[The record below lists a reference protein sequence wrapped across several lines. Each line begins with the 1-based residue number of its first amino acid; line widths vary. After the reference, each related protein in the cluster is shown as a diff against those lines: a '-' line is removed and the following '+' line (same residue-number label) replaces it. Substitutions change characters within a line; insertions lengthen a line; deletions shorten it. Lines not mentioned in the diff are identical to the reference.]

1 MTLPAVLRLPV
12 DANARYHS
20 MVARVGAF
28 ASIGYV
34 TAWPVVSFIRGADF
48 QMMGMS
54 FLIGGI
60 TLLAPMLFGLPIPE
74 VVDNPTRALPK
85 GMSPLSIRSA
95 LWRLHEASQRGLLPN
110 ERLSTQRMIDDAVA
124 QMRHLLDGQE
134 PWIAAGMDMAKT
146 DTRHLAVRGDVLW
159 KSCSGLCKAAE
170 SPHGSNRLFMAAEIN
185 RIVPLMGSIAQ
196 DFGLD
201 ATGLVPT
208 TARVAGQRLDHPV
221 ELPMLSA
228 PLRRLAEEWS
238 SKPNEGVDVLVRI
251 EADGAAGK
259 DLRALEAAWGAAR
272 DSASPEEVD
281 AIDAKYMAGAERL
294 CATLSQAIADRSKRN
309 FDQLETTTRY
319 IEQKHAA

>member
-1 MTLPAVLRLPV
+1 MPLPAVLRLPV

-34 TAWPVVSFIRGADF
+34 TAWPLVSFIRGADI

-54 FLIGGI
+54 FFLGGV
-60 TLLAPMLFGLPIPE
+60 TLAAPMLLGVPIPDIVE
-74 VVDNPTRALPK
+74 NPTRALPE

-95 LWRLHEASQRGLLPN
+95 LWRLREASQRGLLPN

-124 QMRHLLDGQE
+124 QMRHLLNDQE
-134 PWIAAGMDMAKT
+134 PWIIAEVDLAKT

-159 KSCSGLCKAAE
+159 KSCHNLCKLAE
-170 SPHGSNRLFMAAEIN
+170 SAHGADRRIMAAEIR

-208 TARVAGQRLDHPV
+208 TARLAGQRLDHPV

-228 PLRRLAEEWS
+228 PLRRLADEWS
-238 SKPNEGVDVLVRI
+238 SKPNESVDVLIRI
-251 EADGAAGK
+251 EADSAAGK

-272 DSASPEEVD
+272 NSASPEEVD
-281 AIDAKYMAGAERL
+281 AVDAKYMAGAELL
-294 CATLSQAIADRSKRN
+294 CATLSQAIADRSKRD
-309 FDQLETTTRY
+309 FDQLATTTRY